1 MFGPIQHLHIKCM
14 LLSCWLCLSSLDQSS
29 SEQVVDII
37 ASRNFAA
44 VQTASGKVGWE
55 GREGGREGRRKG
67 RRKGRKGGKEG
78 REGGRE
84 GRKGREEGKE
94 GREGREGG
102 RMDGRT
108 RERGRVYK
116 R

>member
-1 MFGPIQHLHIKCM
+1 M

-55 GREGGREGRRKG
+55 GREGGREA
-67 RRKGRKGGKEG
+67 RKGRKGGKEG
-78 REGGRE
+78 GRE
-84 GRKGREEGKE
+84 GRKGRI
-94 GREGREGG
+94 
-102 RMDGRT
+102 
-108 RERGRVYK
+108 
-116 R
+116 